1 MTDIREARRED
12 FPAIAGIYADHVRSG
27 TASFEIEPPGP
38 DELVRRW
45 EAVRARSLPFLVVL
59 RGGALR
65 GFAYA
70 APYRPRL
77 AYRYTVEHSIYIS
90 RDAARIGLG
99 SRLIE
104 ALIARC
110 TAQGCRQMVAVI
122 GDSANRASI
131 DFHARHG
138 FRPAGVLPAVGYK
151 FDRWIDSVLMVRRLG
166 EGNASAPNDPAGLSR
181 NST

>member
-1 MTDIREARRED
+1 MTDIRDARRAD

-27 TASFEIEPPGP
+27 TASFEIEPPGA

-45 EAVRARSLPFLVVL
+45 ETVRARSLPFLVAL
-59 RGGALR
+59 RGGAVR

-77 AYRYTVEHSIYIS
+77 AYRYTVEHSIYVG
-90 RDAARIGLG
+90 RDAGRTGLG

-104 ALIARC
+104 ALIERC
-110 TAQGCRQMVAVI
+110 TARGYRQMVAVI

-138 FRPAGVLPAVGYK
+138 FRPAGVLPSVGHK
-151 FDRWIDSVLMVRRLG
+151 FGRWIDSVLMVRPLG
-166 EGNASAPNDPAGLSR
+166 EGDTSDPNDP
-181 NST
+181 

>member
-1 MTDIREARRED
+1 MIDIRDARRAD

-45 EAVRARSLPFLVVL
+45 EAVRDQSLPFLVAL
-59 RGGALR
+59 RGGAVR

-70 APYRPRL
+70 ASYRPRL
-77 AYRYTVEHSIYIS
+77 AYRYAVEHSIYVA
-90 RDAARIGLG
+90 RDAGRAGLG

-104 ALIARC
+104 ALIERC
-110 TAQGCRQMVAVI
+110 TAQGYRQMIAVI

-138 FRPAGVLPAVGYK
+138 FRPAGVLPSVGYK
-151 FDRWIDSVLMVRRLG
+151 FGRWVDSVLMVRPLG
-166 EGNASAPNDPAGLSR
+166 AGDGAAPNDP
-181 NST
+181 